1 MNRTA
6 LVTSPRC
13 WWLNRLAW
21 WLTWNDRMIP
31 PIPLNIVP
39 EVTRK
44 TKWFHEKLHFIRV
57 VPLKSIISY
66 RIISYHII
74 SYHHCTIISGSIS
87 MFLCSITIFL
97 GFYSLCSYINHYK
110 SSFSMFCLVVFHVKS
125 PLFYDE
131 RSRRSPFQF
140 LDLLPFSSFTSRAE
154 AAPAPRWAGGQALF
168 CDAPSSPGG
177 PVGRMFGRWNGTLK
191 PWEWEFRWNLYD
203 FVD

>member
-1 MNRTA
+1 MAKQAGLMADLKRPDDSANPFEHRSRSDA
-6 LVTSPRC
+6 K
-13 WWLNRLAW
+13 N
-21 WLTWNDRMIP
+21 
-31 PIPLNIVP
+31 
-39 EVTRK
+39 EVISWKIT
-44 TKWFHEKLHFIRV
+44 LHPGGSIKV
-57 VPLKSIISY
+57 NYIISY
-66 RIISYHII
+66 HIISYHII